1 MGLADDTAPTSSGK
15 TPREAI
21 HHLQPL
27 LYIVQH
33 HGTQLHLTFGV
44 DKCKLL
50 ITAKPHKL
58 KAVENILKNEPNIL
72 TFFDEPVTLVEEFY
86 VHLGV
91 PQAPR
96 HQSKHII
103 DYRLGKAMDL
113 VYLMQDVTKNA
124 FRGINPI
131 SNRKIFLCYNQPTF
145 LYGLDTV
152 EINVTELDRIEK
164 KYRSLLTRFL
174 SVPDQ
179 TSTCGTYLSIGIC
192 PGYA

>member
-1 MGLADDTAPTSSGK
+1 M
-15 TPREAI
+15 
-21 HHLQPL
+21 
-27 LYIVQH
+27 
-33 HGTQLHLTFGV
+33 
-44 DKCKLL
+44 

-72 TFFDEPVTLVEEFY
+72 TFYDEPITLVKDYY

-103 DYRLGKAMDL
+103 DYRMGKAMDL

-131 SNRKIFLCYNQPTF
+131 SNRKIFMCYNQPTF
-145 LYGLDTV
+145 LYGLDTLD
-152 EINVTELDRIEK
+152 INVTELDRLER
-164 KYRSLLTRFL
+164 KYRSVLKRLL

-179 TSTCGTYLSIGIC
+179 TSTSGIYLSIGIC
-192 PGYA
+192 PGYAQHDLDIMGLLCQLSR